1 MAANLL
7 AQQIAQ
13 DSGTVFGSSDPEMAT
28 SPNERKLRQ
37 LVITLAGQLAD
48 AQFARADQPRVERL
62 WREVAALEI
71 DPERIT
77 RLLYGGQD
85 VHDRE
90 GLAEMDRQWTKDEA
104 AGAGGGRRPQ
114 RVGRPW
120 LRRPWPAAGRRNAPP
135 AAAPAR
141 H

>member
-1 MAANLL
+1 MAAN
-7 AQQIAQ
+7 ATAAP
-13 DSGTVFGSSDPEMAT
+13 GTVPISDRIT

-48 AQFARADQPRVERL
+48 AQFARADQPGVERL

-71 DPERIT
+71 DPERVV
-77 RLLYGGQD
+77 RLLYGGHD
-85 VHDRE
+85 VNDRQV
-90 GLAEMDRQWTKDEA
+90 LAEMDRSWDPGVPARGTTRQ
-104 AGAGGGRRPQ
+104 RP
-114 RVGRPW
+114 GRPW
-120 LRRPWPAAGRRNAPP
+120 LRRPWPAGGRRSAPQ